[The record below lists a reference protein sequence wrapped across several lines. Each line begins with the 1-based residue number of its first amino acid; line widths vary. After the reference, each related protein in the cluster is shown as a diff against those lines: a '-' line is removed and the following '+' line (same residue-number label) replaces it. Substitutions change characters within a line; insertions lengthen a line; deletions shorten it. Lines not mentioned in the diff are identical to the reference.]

1 MRSKNESALFETLK
15 EVFGFSQFREH
26 QELAVKSIIDN
37 RDLLMLLPTGGGKS
51 LCYQLPAL
59 IKEGVTIV
67 VSPLL
72 ALMYDQVSALK
83 VMGINAKALSS
94 MQNEEE
100 IRDIKSDLLG
110 QKIKLLYVSPERM
123 AAKGFIDFLLQLN
136 ISTFVIDEAHCI
148 SEWGHEFRDDYR
160 KLISIR
166 ATFPT
171 VPIAAFTATATHK
184 VKADIIHQL
193 QLDYPVLVK
202 ATAFRKNI
210 EISIK
215 NREGNGQKQLL
226 SIIEQKKGESGIVYA
241 FSRKETEEIA
251 RFLRS
256 KGIVTRFYHAGM
268 SSVERTAVHKEFM
281 NDTLQVVVA
290 TVAFGMGID
299 KSNIRFVIHTSLP
312 KSIENYY
319 QEIGRAGRDGLESQ
333 AVLLYSMSD
342 VVLRKSLIGKGDG
355 NSDVKHMAL
364 QQLQDSILFVSGDVC
379 RHRRIASY
387 FGDTIEEC
395 QDKCDHC
402 LQKDETHY
410 VDISLQG
417 QKFLSA
423 VMRTSQT
430 FGAHYLIDVLR
441 GSESEKV
448 LANNHQALSVYG
460 IGKETPKAQWL
471 SIANRLVET
480 DALSQADFG
489 VLKITQ
495 RGVDLLKGLEKV
507 SIKEAALTPLK
518 SPKVQ
523 SSSNKEILS
532 YEFNTL
538 RGLRYQIAREEKVP
552 AYVIF
557 SDKVLLEISIKLPK
571 TKDEM
576 LSIAG
581 MGAVKYD
588 KYGEQFLSA
597 CREMTKPA

>member
-1 MRSKNESALFETLK
+1 MSDNNDSRLYQALK
-15 EVFGFSQFREH
+15 EIFGFTQFREY

-59 IKEGVTIV
+59 IKEGITIV

-72 ALMYDQVSALK
+72 ALMFDQVSALK

-100 IRDIKSDLLG
+100 IRDIKNELLM

-123 AAKGFIDFLLQLN
+123 AAKGFIEFLQQLT
-136 ISTFVIDEAHCI
+136 ISSFIIDEAHCI
-148 SEWGHEFRDDYR
+148 SEWGHDFRDDYR
-160 KLISIR
+160 KLSSIR
-166 ATFPT
+166 ISFPT
-171 VPIAAFTATATHK
+171 VAIAAFTATATDK

-193 QLDYPVLVK
+193 HLNDPVLIK

-268 SSVERTAVHKEFM
+268 SNIERTAVHKEFM

-333 AVLLYSMSD
+333 AILLYSMSD

-355 NSDVKHMAL
+355 DNDVKRMAL
-364 QQLQDSILFVSGDVC
+364 QQLQECVQFVSGDVC

-387 FGDTIEEC
+387 FGDIIEDCHE
-395 QDKCDHC
+395 KCDHC
-402 LQKDETHY
+402 QDLDTTHY
-410 VDISLQG
+410 IDITLQG

-448 LANNHQALSVYG
+448 LTNNHQALSVYG
-460 IGKETPKAQWL
+460 IGKENSKQEWL

-480 DALSQADFG
+480 DTLFQADFG

-495 RGVDLLKGLEKV
+495 SGVALLKGEQKI
-507 SIKEAALTPLK
+507 SIKEAALNP
-518 SPKVQ
+518 PKKVNVQ
-523 SSSNKEILS
+523 STSNNEMRSS
-532 YEFNTL
+532 EFDTL

-557 SDKVLLEISIKLPK
+557 SDKVLLEISLKLPK
-571 TKDEM
+571 TKEEM
-576 LSIAG
+576 LSVAG
-581 MGAVKYD
+581 MGAVKYE
-588 KYGEQFLSA
+588 KYGKQFLNA
-597 CREMTKPA
+597 CREMTKPV

>member
-1 MRSKNESALFETLK
+1 MR
-15 EVFGFSQFREH
+15 
-26 QELAVKSIIDN
+26 
-37 RDLLMLLPTGGGKS
+37 
-51 LCYQLPAL
+51 
-59 IKEGVTIV
+59 EGVTIV

-83 VMGINAKALSS
+83 VMGINAQTLSS
-94 MQNEEE
+94 MQSEEE
-100 IRDIKSDLLG
+100 ARVIKRELLE

-123 AAKGFIDFLLQLN
+123 AAKGFSEFLLQLN
-136 ISTFVIDEAHCI
+136 ISAFIIDEAHCI
-148 SEWGHEFRDDYR
+148 SEWGHDFRDDYR
-160 KLISIR
+160 KLSAIR
-166 ATFPT
+166 TTFPT

-184 VKADIIHQL
+184 VKSDIINQL
-193 QLDYPVLVK
+193 HLNDPVLVK

-215 NREGNGQKQLL
+215 NREGNGHKQLL

-268 SSVERTAVHKEFM
+268 NALERTAVHKEFM

-342 VVLRKSLIGKGDG
+342 VVMRKSLIAKGDG
-355 NSDVKHMAL
+355 NGDVKHMAL
-364 QQLQDSILFVSGDVC
+364 QQLNDAVQFTSGDVC

-387 FGDTIEEC
+387 FGDTIEDC
-395 QDKCDHC
+395 HDKCDNC
-402 LQKDETHY
+402 LDRDTTHY
-410 VDISLQG
+410 VDITLQG

-423 VMRTSQT
+423 VMRTSQS
-430 FGAHYLIDVLR
+430 FGSHYLIDVLR
-441 GSESEKV
+441 GSQTEKV
-448 LANNHQALSVYG
+448 LTNKHDTLSVYG
-460 IGKETPKAQWL
+460 IGKENSKQEWL
-471 SIANRLVET
+471 SISNRLVET
-480 DALSQADFG
+480 DILLQADFG

-495 RGVDLLKGLEKV
+495 SGVALLKGESKV
-507 SIKEAALTPLK
+507 SIKEATLK
-518 SPKVQ
+518 PTKSVKIQ
-523 SSSNKEILS
+523 STQNKEMRS
-532 YEFNTL
+532 SEFDVL
-538 RGLRYQIAREEKVP
+538 RGLRYQISREEKVP

-557 SDKVLLEISIKLPK
+557 SDKVLLEIALKLPK

-576 LSIAG
+576 LEVAG
-581 MGAVKYD
+581 MGAVKYE
-588 KYGEQFLSA
+588 KYGEQFLRA
-597 CREMTKPA
+597 CRELSGI